1 MKGSA
6 SYPFPFIILNIRRN
20 NYRQINFSTSVLQ
33 MFNVLLIFLYRFII
47 ARHKI
52 MGAALTGVGTVLGSS
67 PAMTAEAVVSGTYF

>member
-1 MKGSA
+1 
-6 SYPFPFIILNIRRN
+6 
-20 NYRQINFSTSVLQ
+20 

>member
-1 MKGSA
+1 
-6 SYPFPFIILNIRRN
+6 
-20 NYRQINFSTSVLQ
+20 

-67 PAMTAEAVVSGTYF
+67 PAMTAEAVVSGTYFRGKESTLSDTTDLAPATGPLLRVPYKLNYG